1 MAEEKETTSAFDRF
15 SKMGAIMGEASLSQE
30 QGRRGDYA
38 SSLEDFEKGYD
49 LALKFQKNARA
60 KVNKNKEATQKLL
73 DQFPGG
79 VSVPKMDQALDGLV
93 SNFLKDQ
100 RGIYETNARIEGQGA
115 DAEGYDLAV
124 GSNNQID
131 QNVIA
136 VNNDLEV
143 FANTRTALLKEV
155 GGIEED
161 EQTGQIDYKEAPKYA
176 KGTTKEQEQNLYNLT
191 SGDYE
196 SLKPEI
202 TYNDKGDARLTILDA
217 KGNRVNVNE
226 IDLPEEYDNAAETTY
241 DNLID
246 ATQKT
251 KEEGGVKSKSWEG
264 SVDRRKAIKSIK
276 NTFKDQKTIKNY
288 MYEAVDKETG
298 SPLIDLYVANDL
310 GISEEELRK
319 DPEYENKI
327 EMYKDIPFDINEI
340 HDLLIEGL
348 DNTYNGAK
356 TVQKQT
362 TTIVVE
368 GDRPATDLGDDDTTA
383 SGDDGG
389 IASQYNKTASTTKE
403 NEEKA
408 EEVSVLGGQILN
420 NARFVRTGKSE
431 IKSALNSGKLTDEI
445 LTKYFSGVTGI
456 TIENNEVKGIDN
468 LINNSARDFNEVM
481 KRIQINEGIDL
492 GYRIDRKTRARLT
505 EEVTE
510 EQDN

>member
-49 LALKFQKNARA
+49 LALKFQKNAKA
-60 KVNKNKEATQKLL
+60 KVDKNKEATQKLL

-100 RGIYETNARIEGQGA
+100 REVYKSNAEIEGQGA

-161 EQTGQIDYKEAPKYA
+161 EQTGQIDYKEAPEYA
-176 KGTTKEQEQNLYNLT
+176 KGTTDYQKQNLYNLT

-202 TYNDKGDARLTILDA
+202 TYNDKGDARLTILDS

-226 IDLPEEYDNAAETTY
+226 MDLPEEYDSTAQDTY
-241 DNLID
+241 DQLID
-246 ATQKT
+246 STQKA
-251 KEEGGVKSKSWEG
+251 KEEGSIKSESWEG
-264 SVDRRKAIKSIK
+264 SVERRDAIRSIK
-276 NTFKDQKTIKNY
+276 KNFKDRDTIKNY
-288 MYEAVDKETG
+288 MFENPE
-298 SPLIDLYVANDL
+298 LIDKYIANDL
-310 GISEEELRK
+310 GVSEEELRK
-319 DPEYENKI
+319 DPNYEDMY
-327 EMYKDIPFDINEI
+327 EMFKNIPFEVDEVHN
-340 HDLLIEGL
+340 LLIDGL
-348 DNTYNGAK
+348 DNTYSGTKTVKAK
-356 TVQKQT
+356 TT
-362 TTIVVE
+362 EIVVE
-368 GDRPATDLGDDDTTA
+368 GDRPATDLGDDDTTTTDDDDTIDENDMGKYDTTDDDSEKA
-383 SGDDGG
+383 AQPIGNSLINSKVNKQGVISAVKSGD
-389 IASQYNKTASTTKE
+389 
-403 NEEKA
+403 
-408 EEVSVLGGQILN
+408 
-420 NARFVRTGKSE
+420 
-431 IKSALNSGKLTDEI
+431 LTDEI
-445 LTKYFSGVTGI
+445 LKKYFSKYAPNI
-456 TIENNEVKGIDN
+456 TIENNEIKGLD
-468 LINNSARDFNEVM
+468 SFKYATQFNDVM

-492 GYRIDRKTRARLT
+492 DYRIDRRTRARLT

>member
-15 SKMGAIMGEASLSQE
+15 SKMGAIMGEASLSQK
-30 QGRRGDYA
+30 QGKRGDYA

-49 LALKFQKNARA
+49 LALKFQKNAKA

-115 DAEGYDLAV
+115 DAEGYDMAV

-155 GGIEED
+155 GGIEEN
-161 EQTGQIDYKEAPKYA
+161 EETGQIDYKEAPEYA
-176 KGTTKEQEQNLYNLT
+176 KGTTDYQKQNLYNLT

-202 TYNDKGDARLTILDA
+202 TYNDKGDARLTILDS

-226 IDLPEEYDNAAETTY
+226 MDLPEEYDSTAQDTY
-241 DNLID
+241 DQLID
-246 ATQKT
+246 STQKA
-251 KEEGGVKSKSWEG
+251 KEEGSIKSESWEG
-264 SVDRRKAIKSIK
+264 SVERRDAIRSIK
-276 NTFKDQKTIKNY
+276 KNFKDRDTIKNY
-288 MYEAVDKETG
+288 MFENPE
-298 SPLIDLYVANDL
+298 LIDKYIANDL
-310 GISEEELRK
+310 GVSEEELRK
-319 DPEYENKI
+319 DPNYEDMY
-327 EMYKDIPFDINEI
+327 EMFKNIPFEVDEVHN
-340 HDLLIEGL
+340 LLIDGL
-348 DNTYNGAK
+348 DNTYSGTK
-356 TVQKQT
+356 TVKEKT
-362 TTIVVE
+362 TEIVVE
-368 GDRPATDLGDDDTTA
+368 GDRPATDLSDDDTT
-383 SGDDGG
+383 SDDDITDENDMGK
-389 IASQYNKTASTTKE
+389 YDTTEKTKE
-403 NEEKA
+403 ET

-420 NARFVRTGKSE
+420 NARFAQYGKSE

-445 LTKYFSGVTGI
+445 LTKYFSGVSGI

-468 LINNSARDFNEVM
+468 LINNSASDFNEVM

-505 EEVTE
+505 EEVAE